1 MERRKSVDQKI
12 MKMKA
17 DKTEEE
23 VADCSFHPKIN
34 QYKMFVAESDSYI
47 YTEQP
52 SVASRIS
59 STNF

>member
-1 MERRKSVDQKI
+1 MDQKI

-17 DKTEEE
+17 EKVEDE
-23 VADCSFHPKIN
+23 VAGCSFHPKIN
-34 QYKMFVAESDSYI
+34 QYKMFVADTDSYI

-52 SVASRIS
+52 SDASRVS